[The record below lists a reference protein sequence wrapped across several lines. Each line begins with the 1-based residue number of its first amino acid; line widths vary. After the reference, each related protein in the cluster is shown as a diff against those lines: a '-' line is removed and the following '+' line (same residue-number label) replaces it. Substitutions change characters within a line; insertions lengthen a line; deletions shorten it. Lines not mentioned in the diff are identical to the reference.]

1 MSDVDATLRG
11 MKLMDWFDVGL
22 DVLPRRVRQLLLI
35 GLLLLPGGA
44 FVNWYVQEKTA
55 GYTALVTEM
64 MDGLFDTLLPPP
76 EQPPARGPEA
86 V

>member
-1 MSDVDATLRG
+1 MSEAPGSLARVNLVDA
-11 MKLMDWFDVGL
+11 FDLLGEA
-22 DVLPRRVRQLLLI
+22 LPRKARRLLLVA
-35 GLLLLPGGA
+35 LLLLPSGA

-64 MDGLFDTLLPPP
+64 MEGLFDTLLPPP
-76 EQPPARGPEA
+76 ETPPARGPEA